1 MENYLYIC
9 HYCGIKYKPNRRN
22 KQLYCSNSCRVNSFN
37 IKKNIKIQNNKTG
50 LAIPEQKKGN
60 EQKINLAGIGNAA
73 IANIATDLAKTI
85 FTREENKPATKGDI
99 QTLLAK
105 TNGRFFR
112 VSNIPVRNDG
122 AIAYY
127 DMELKSVVYLN
138 NQPKWN

>member
-37 IKKNIKIQNNKTG
+37 IKKNKKIQNNKTG
-50 LAIPEQKKGN
+50 LAIPEQKKES

-85 FTREENKPATKGDI
+85 FTRDENKPATKGDI

-112 VSNIPVRNDG
+112 VSNIPIRNDG

-127 DMELKSVVYLN
+127 DMELKSIVYLN
-138 NQPKWN
+138 NLPKWN